1 MGKGWPPRD
10 AGYQPGY
17 SWHSQVLCRK
27 GRVHT
32 IALSHT
38 PVGKGDTENKT
49 SLALCP
55 GTTISVSPKC
65 NGGAG
70 RACLSLLE
78 SSWYYRP
85 VPPSL
90 LRVKL

>member
-1 MGKGWPPRD
+1 M
-10 AGYQPGY
+10 AGRA
-17 SWHSQVLCRK
+17 V
-27 GRVHT
+27 VHT
-32 IALSHT
+32 KALSHG
-38 PVGKGDTENKT
+38 PVGKGDTEDKA

-55 GTTISVSPKC
+55 GTTISVSLKC

-85 VPPSL
+85 EPPRL